1 MKLSHYL
8 GDKAFWRVASGLA
21 LPIALQNVLT
31 SSFQLVDTMMV
42 SNLGDLTLSATGMA
56 GQWGWLATLLGFG
69 LASGMSI
76 FVSQY
81 WGVKDHK
88 GIRRV
93 LGMGLITSLLL
104 SLVFMA
110 VALLFPEQVLSLF
123 NKDPDVIAVG
133 SRYLSIVCLS
143 YPAVALSNVLSNV
156 LRGTERV
163 RLPLYVSIFTT
174 IANVLVNYAL
184 IFGKFGMP
192 RLGASGAAIATCVS
206 SWLGP
211 ILIMLFSLKQKNL
224 LIGPVREL
232 LDFNFSHLRQF
243 IQRAIPVML
252 NEGMWALGILVL
264 NMIYSNQGYEYYA
277 GMTIFK
283 TFADLTFAF
292 YAGLGGACVV
302 MVGKSVGRGKIERC
316 LEDATRF
323 NVLVPLA
330 GVIIGGLTI
339 LVRHPLISLFA
350 SGDNL
355 SAVTLETALAVTVFC
370 SIEVGF
376 RNISYVQIV
385 GVFRSGGDALFGM
398 LYDLGSIWL
407 VSIPLALLAA
417 NVLHLPFLAIVMVA
431 YLGEDIPK
439 SLLCLWHFKTG
450 RWLKPVTPEGQAAL
464 EQFRSKTNK

>member
-8 GDKAFWRVASGLA
+8 GDKAFWQVTTRLA

-56 GQWGWLATLLGFG
+56 GQWGWLAMLLGFG

-76 FVSQY
+76 FVAQY
-81 WGVKDHK
+81 WGVKDTK

-104 SLVFMA
+104 SLVFMV
-110 VALLFPEQVLSLF
+110 VALLIPERVLSLF
-123 NKDPDVIAVG
+123 NKDPDVIAAG
-133 SRYLSIVCLS
+133 SRYLTIVCLS

-174 IANVLVNYAL
+174 IVNVLANYSL

-192 RLGASGAAIATCVS
+192 QLGAAGAAIATCIS

-211 ILIMLFSLKQKNL
+211 ILILLLSWREKNL

-232 LDFNFSHLRQF
+232 LDFNLSHLSQF
-243 IQRAIPVML
+243 IRRAIPVMF

-264 NMIYSNQGYEYYA
+264 NMIYANQGYEYYA

-283 TFADLTFAF
+283 TFADLAFAF

-316 LEDATRF
+316 LEDAVRF
-323 NVLVPLA
+323 NILIPLA
-330 GVIIGGLTI
+330 GVVIGGLTI
-339 LVRHPLISLFA
+339 LLRHPMISLFA
-350 SGDNL
+350 TGDNL
-355 SAVTLETALAVTVFC
+355 SEVTLKTALAVTVFC

-385 GVFRSGGDALFGM
+385 GVFRSGGDALYGM
-398 LYDLGSIWL
+398 IFDLCSIWL
-407 VSIPLALLAA
+407 VSIPLAFVAA
-417 NVLHLPFLAIVMVA
+417 NVLHLPFLAIVMTA

-439 SLLCLWHFKTG
+439 SLLCLWYFKTG

-464 EQFRSKTNK
+464 EKFRKK

>member
-211 ILIMLFSLKQKNL
+211 ILIMLFSLKEKNL

>member
-8 GDKAFWRVASGLA
+8 GDKAFWQVTTRLA

-56 GQWGWLATLLGFG
+56 GQWGWLAMLLGFG

-76 FVSQY
+76 FVAQY
-81 WGVKDHK
+81 WGVKDTK

-104 SLVFMA
+104 SLVFMV
-110 VALLFPEQVLSLF
+110 VALLIPERVLSLF
-123 NKDPDVIAVG
+123 NKDPDVIAAG
-133 SRYLSIVCLS
+133 SRYLTIVCLS

-174 IANVLVNYAL
+174 IANVFANYSL

-192 RLGASGAAIATCVS
+192 QLGAAGAAIATCIS
-206 SWLGP
+206 SWLGS
-211 ILIMLFSLKQKNL
+211 ILILLLSWREKNL

-232 LDFNFSHLRQF
+232 LDFNLSHLSQF
-243 IQRAIPVML
+243 IRRAIPVMF

-264 NMIYSNQGYEYYA
+264 NMIYANQGYEYYA

-283 TFADLTFAF
+283 TFADLAFAF

-316 LEDATRF
+316 LEDAVRF
-323 NVLVPLA
+323 NILIPLA
-330 GVIIGGLTI
+330 GVVIGGLTI
-339 LVRHPLISLFA
+339 LLRHPMISLFA
-350 SGDNL
+350 TGDNL
-355 SAVTLETALAVTVFC
+355 SEVTLKTALAVTVFC

-385 GVFRSGGDALFGM
+385 GVFRSGGDALYGM
-398 LYDLGSIWL
+398 IFDLCSIWL
-407 VSIPLALLAA
+407 VSIPLAFVAA
-417 NVLHLPFLAIVMVA
+417 NVLHLPFLAIVMTA

-439 SLLCLWHFKTG
+439 SLLCLWYFKTG
-450 RWLKPVTPEGQAAL
+450 RWLKPVTPEGQSAL
-464 EQFRSKTNK
+464 EKFRKK

>member
-76 FVSQY
+76 FVPQY

-385 GVFRSGGDALFGM
+385 GVFRSGGDALSGM

>member
-192 RLGASGAAIATCVS
+192 RLGAAGAAIATCVS

-330 GVIIGGLTI
+330 GVISGGLTI
-339 LVRHPLISLFA
+339 LVRNPLISLFA

>member
-1 MKLSHYL
+1 
-8 GDKAFWRVASGLA
+8 
-21 LPIALQNVLT
+21 
-31 SSFQLVDTMMV
+31 
-42 SNLGDLTLSATGMA
+42 
-56 GQWGWLATLLGFG
+56 
-69 LASGMSI
+69 
-76 FVSQY
+76 
-81 WGVKDHK
+81 
-88 GIRRV
+88 
-93 LGMGLITSLLL
+93 
-104 SLVFMA
+104 
-110 VALLFPEQVLSLF
+110 
-123 NKDPDVIAVG
+123 
-133 SRYLSIVCLS
+133 
-143 YPAVALSNVLSNV
+143 
-156 LRGTERV
+156 
-163 RLPLYVSIFTT
+163 
-174 IANVLVNYAL
+174 
-184 IFGKFGMP
+184 
-192 RLGASGAAIATCVS
+192 
-206 SWLGP
+206 
-211 ILIMLFSLKQKNL
+211 
-224 LIGPVREL
+224 
-232 LDFNFSHLRQF
+232 
-243 IQRAIPVML
+243 ML

-355 SAVTLETALAVTVFC
+355 SAVTLDTALAVTVFC

>member
-211 ILIMLFSLKQKNL
+211 ILIMLFSLKEKNL

-355 SAVTLETALAVTVFC
+355 SAVTLDTALAVTVFC

>member
-192 RLGASGAAIATCVS
+192 RMGAAGAAIATCVS

-211 ILIMLFSLKQKNL
+211 ILIMLFSLKEKNL